1 MPSPI
6 SGSGGEKMRCEEKL
20 EVFENG
26 FDDGKFN
33 LRIEFYGS
41 DARKILL
48 AIIYELYKPEY
59 GSEYVYPFECAKEFW
74 GIYMDGSEIQGEE
87 LRLSKIKFT
96 KKAIINK
103 LESVL
108 ERIGAPREIK
118 EQIPREIDNSE
129 IYKLKDGLLA
139 LGKNFILDEGRRIVF
154 VFNKPGAGELI
165 LRYLRKW

>member
-1 MPSPI
+1 MPSPTL
-6 SGSGGEKMRCEEKL
+6 GLGGEKMQCEEKL

-48 AIIYELYKPEY
+48 AIIYELYQPEY

-74 GIYMDGSEIQGEE
+74 GIYMDGSEVQGEE
-87 LRLSKIKFT
+87 LRLSKTKFIN
-96 KKAIINK
+96 KALINK

-108 ERIGAPREIK
+108 EKIDAPREIK
-118 EQIPREIDNSE
+118 EQISKEIENSE
-129 IYKLKDGLLA
+129 IYKLKDGLLV
-139 LGKNFILDEGRRIVF
+139 LGKNFILDEGKKVVF
-154 VFNKPGAGELI
+154 VFNKPSARELI